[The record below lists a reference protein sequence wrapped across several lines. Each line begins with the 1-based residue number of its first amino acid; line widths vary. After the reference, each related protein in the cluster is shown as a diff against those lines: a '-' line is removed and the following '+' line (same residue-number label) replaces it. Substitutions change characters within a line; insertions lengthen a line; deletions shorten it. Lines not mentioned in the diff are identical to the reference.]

1 VSVPQRRPL
10 LEWTA
15 LIALSILLV
24 GSLWTIPYLPTNDA
38 PESVLTVHMEQ
49 HYSDPGSI
57 YADAY
62 EPSLQF
68 AGRGFTI
75 LQAPLQAA
83 LGWQQGLHVALAV
96 MALLGAWG
104 FVWFVREVHPGRSAL
119 GFLGFPLALTWEFY
133 MGFFAF
139 VVGSG
144 IGLFVLGLTVRWRR
158 LDGARRAVLA
168 GLLLL
173 QAIAHV
179 FSAAL
184 TGMIVALVLVTRAPR
199 GARLAE
205 LGRVALMGAP
215 AVGILLAANSRAGYI
230 RSLVPGVFF
239 VPLGRLARTLP
250 RIVAPGPAARALV
263 IAAVVA
269 ILLVASLVALVG
281 RATETTSR
289 SLALAA
295 VLFALAGA
303 FLPLHIPGW
312 QYFSTRF
319 VPLAVLLAI
328 AVVPLERL
336 ASPSGVRWSS
346 IAIFVCSA
354 AWLVTSY
361 PFHRR
366 LADTATAALRGLEA
380 PVTRHEVWLPFI
392 LDPFN
397 GLAMDPTASEVPY
410 LAPLLH
416 IGALYATVH
425 GGIIPFTFASS
436 PATCPFQVRPLGL
449 PARPLPDPT
458 LVWNVIDSDPFHK
471 DPVFRH
477 GFEDDLANYAMYY
490 EGVLLVGAEP
500 SDIAHWKAR
509 GFLSEWQG
517 DSVFLGHFEPCAV
530 DVVTT
535 PGRPPPRLDIGV
547 QAQTLLKDLERP
559 AVVGPDGFAHQ
570 RVDWAPCGHVWVR
583 PHWDAQRSDGSASS
597 TFCENAEVTGEV
609 RVFIDKNRNTVR
621 CIGGAETLP
630 KP

>member
-1 VSVPQRRPL
+1 
-10 LEWTA
+10 
-15 LIALSILLV
+15 
-24 GSLWTIPYLPTNDA
+24 
-38 PESVLTVHMEQ
+38 
-49 HYSDPGSI
+49 
-57 YADAY
+57 
-62 EPSLQF
+62 
-68 AGRGFTI
+68 
-75 LQAPLQAA
+75 
-83 LGWQQGLHVALAV
+83 
-96 MALLGAWG
+96 
-104 FVWFVREVHPGRSAL
+104 
-119 GFLGFPLALTWEFY
+119 
-133 MGFFAF
+133 
-139 VVGSG
+139 
-144 IGLFVLGLTVRWRR
+144 
-158 LDGARRAVLA
+158 
-168 GLLLL
+168 
-173 QAIAHV
+173 
-179 FSAAL
+179 
-184 TGMIVALVLVTRAPR
+184 
-199 GARLAE
+199 
-205 LGRVALMGAP
+205 MGAP

-535 PGRPPPRLDIGV
+535 PSSAPTASPISGSTGRR
-547 QAQTLLKDLERP
+547 AATF
-559 AVVGPDGFAHQ
+559 GFA
-570 RVDWAPCGHVWVR
+570 RTGT
-583 PHWDAQRSDGSASS
+583 RSDPTGRLRRRSARTRKSPARSGSSS
-597 TFCENAEVTGEV
+597 TRTG
-609 RVFIDKNRNTVR
+609 TR
-621 CIGGAETLP
+621 CDASAAPRRSRSPEAGLTPATQGSDREREKGFARSCTEALP
-630 KP
+630 KYQGRQKP